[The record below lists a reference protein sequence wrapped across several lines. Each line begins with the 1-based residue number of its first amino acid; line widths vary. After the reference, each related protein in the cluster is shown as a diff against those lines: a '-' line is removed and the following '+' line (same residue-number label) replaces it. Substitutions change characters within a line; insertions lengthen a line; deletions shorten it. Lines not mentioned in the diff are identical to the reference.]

1 MHQILLP
8 ESKIRV
14 MKLTPKTKIGR
25 YEIGSLLGA
34 GGMGEVYA
42 AYDTQ
47 LERKVALKL
56 LKQSDDSEKLRR
68 FRQEAKAVSALN
80 HPNILTVYDFGQY
93 ENFHFIVTEL
103 IEGKTLR
110 ERISKGDLSA
120 GEILEIGIQ
129 AGNALAAA
137 HRAKVIHRDIK
148 PENIMLL
155 PDGYVKVLDFG
166 LAKLVGLNDD
176 LATDADAPTASLI
189 QTKAGMII
197 GTVNYMSPEQLRGQ
211 ELDERTDIW
220 SLGIVLFEMLASQKP
235 FRGDSVSDVIAA
247 VLERPLPQLS
257 EIAPDVS
264 PEIEK
269 IVDWAL
275 QKNKEKRFETAQEFV
290 SALKDARF
298 FTDTESRRAFRGNS
312 PPNPLDTNAIA
323 VTDSTQ
329 KETAQAQTNLLT
341 STVKIKNRWKRI
353 ALACFLALSGLGIW
367 LFAIQPL
374 LKTSAPPKDKTT
386 KILATNGSVTDAV
399 ISPDGTLVAYVQA
412 EGKRKSLWLR
422 QTDET
427 DGTGRKFN
435 PKPDFDNFKALS
447 FAPNSK
453 LIYFLVFNE
462 KKVGNLHRIS
472 ITNDTVQSIAEN
484 VDSSASFSPDGG
496 KIAFLR
502 RKTDEGI
509 EQIIVSDADG
519 GNPKTLSEKR
529 LPEFFSVSSR
539 EAGLAWS
546 PDGKTIASPLGRRD
560 GDGEQMS
567 VVEIN
572 TETGAEKEFTSEKW
586 THVGK
591 IIWTKN
597 SRELIITAD
606 AGKGLYQILRL
617 SLEDGKTSKIGD
629 DLSDYQNISLSADDK
644 ILLAVKNSRNST
656 LFKANGDFS
665 QPASIG
671 QSNIEV
677 TNGLAFSPDGKILFV
692 SIDKGNRDVWRMDA
706 NGQNR
711 LPLTSDKAAEDYPSI
726 SADGKS
732 VVYVS
737 AQGGTPH
744 IWRMDTD
751 GNERKQI
758 TNQTG
763 ETFPQIMPDGK
774 FVIYSRKT
782 EKHFAIW
789 KSPIEGGEPLLL
801 SEGEAH
807 WAAISADGKLIACLA
822 RVKGEHTT
830 ADADADIKL
839 AVISAENGKL
849 LKFFEDENIDA
860 APDFPPVIRWT
871 RDSKNIA
878 YISRGVSNIWAQSL
892 EGGEPRRLTDFSADR
907 IFSFDWSPD
916 GRQAVYARGSI
927 RNDIVLFTDFD

>member
-1 MHQILLP
+1 
-8 ESKIRV
+8 
-14 MKLTPKTKIGR
+14 MKLTPGKEIGR
-25 YEIGSLLGA
+25 YKIQSLLGA

-56 LKQSDDSEKLRR
+56 LKQSDDREKLRR

-110 ERISKGDLSA
+110 ERISKGDLSTV
-120 GEILEIGIQ
+120 EILEVGIQ
-129 AGNALAAA
+129 TGNALAAA

-166 LAKLVGLNDD
+166 LAKLVGLGDA
-176 LATDADAPTASLI
+176 LATDADAPTASII

-197 GTVNYMSPEQLRGQ
+197 GTVNYMSPEQLREL

-220 SLGIVLFEMLASQKP
+220 SLGVVLYEMLASRQP

-247 VLERPLPQLS
+247 VLERPLPPLAQ
-257 EIAPDVS
+257 IVPDVS

-269 IVDWAL
+269 IVGKAL
-275 QKNKEKRFETAQEFV
+275 RKDKAKRFETAQELV
-290 SALKDARF
+290 SALKEARF
-298 FTDTESRRAFRGNS
+298 STDTESRRAFYANS
-312 PPNPLDTNAIA
+312 PAPNASDTQAIA
-323 VTDSTQ
+323 VTDATQ
-329 KETAQAQTNLLT
+329 KETMEAQTNLLT
-341 STVKIKNRWKRI
+341 SAVKIKNRWKRI
-353 ALACFLALSGLGIW
+353 ALACVLVLSGLGVW
-367 LFAIQPL
+367 LFTIQPRL
-374 LKTSAPPKDKTT
+374 QTSAPPKDINS

-399 ISPDGTLVAYVQA
+399 ISPDGSLVAYVLD
-412 EGKRKSLWLR
+412 EGKSKTLWLR

-435 PKPDFDNFKALS
+435 PKTDFRNFKALS

-453 LIYFLVFNE
+453 LVYFLVFNE
-462 KKVGNLHRIS
+462 KKVGSLHRIS
-472 ITNDTVQSIAEN
+472 ITSDTAQLIAEN
-484 VDSSASFSPDGG
+484 VDSSASFSSDGA

-502 RKTDEGI
+502 RKTDEGV
-509 EQIIVSDADG
+509 EQIIVADADG
-519 GNPKTLSEKR
+519 GNAKTLSEKR

-546 PDGKTIASPLGRRD
+546 PDGKTIACPLGRRD

-567 VVEIN
+567 VVEID
-572 TETGAEKEFTSEKW
+572 TETGAEIEFTSDNW
-586 THVGK
+586 TLVGK
-591 IIWTKN
+591 IIWTKKN
-597 SRELIITAD
+597 RELIITAD
-606 AGKGLYQILRL
+606 AGRGLYNILRL
-617 SLEDGKTSKIGD
+617 SLEDGKTEKIGD
-629 DLSDYQNISLSADDK
+629 DLSDYQNNSVSSDGK
-644 ILLAVKNSRNST
+644 SLLAVKNSRNST
-656 LFKANGDFS
+656 LFKANGDFT

-706 NGQNR
+706 DGGNR
-711 LPLTSDKAAEDYPSI
+711 LPLTSERAADEYPSI

-744 IWRMDTD
+744 IWQMNLD

-763 ETFPQIMPDGK
+763 ETFPQITPDGK
-774 FVIYSRKT
+774 FIIYSGKT
-782 EKHFAIW
+782 EKHFALW
-789 KSPIEGGEPLLL
+789 KSPIEGGEPVLL

-822 RVKGEHTT
+822 RIKDEHAT
-830 ADADADIKL
+830 ADASADIKL

-849 LKFFEDENIDA
+849 LKFFDAGKIHA

-871 RDSKNIA
+871 RDNKYIA
-878 YISRGVSNIWAQSL
+878 YISSDGGVSNIWAQYID
-892 EGGEPRRLTDFSADR
+892 GGEPRRLTDFSADR
-907 IFSFDWSPD
+907 LFSFDWSPD
-916 GRQAVYARGSI
+916 ARQTVYARGSI
-927 RNDIVLFTDFD
+927 RNDSVLFEEF

>member
-1 MHQILLP
+1 MI
-8 ESKIRV
+8 
-14 MKLTPKTKIGR
+14 LTPGTKIGR
-25 YEIGSLLGA
+25 YKIHSLLGA

-47 LERKVALKL
+47 LERNVALKL
-56 LKQSDDSEKLRR
+56 LKQSDDREKLRR

-93 ENFHFIVTEL
+93 ENFHFIITEL

-110 ERISKGDLSA
+110 ERISKGDLSTV
-120 GEILEIGIQ
+120 EILEVGIQ
-129 AGNALAAA
+129 TGNALAAA

-166 LAKLVGLNDD
+166 LAKLVGLNDA
-176 LATDADAPTASLI
+176 LATDTNAPTASII

-197 GTVNYMSPEQLRGQ
+197 GTVNYMSPEQLREL

-220 SLGIVLFEMLASQKP
+220 SLGVVLYEMLASRQP

-247 VLERPLPQLS
+247 VLERPLPPLAQ
-257 EIAPDVS
+257 IVPDIS

-269 IVDWAL
+269 IVGKAL
-275 QKNKEKRFETAQEFV
+275 RKDKEKRFETSQEFV
-290 SALKDARF
+290 SALKEARF
-298 FTDTESRRAFRGNS
+298 STDTESRRAFYANS
-312 PPNPLDTNAIA
+312 PAPNPSDTNTIA

-329 KETAQAQTNLLT
+329 KETIEAQTNLLT

-353 ALACFLALSGLGIW
+353 ALACVLVLSGLGAW
-367 LFAIQPL
+367 FY
-374 LKTSAPPKDKTT
+374 LKTSAPPKDISS

-412 EGKRKSLWLR
+412 EGDRKTLWLR

-427 DGTGRKFN
+427 DGTGKKFN
-435 PKPDFDNFKALS
+435 PKPDFQNFKALS

-462 KKVGNLHRIS
+462 KKVGDLYRIS
-472 ITNDTVQSIAEN
+472 ITSDTAQLIAEN
-484 VDSSASFSPDGG
+484 VDSSASFSPDGA

-502 RKTDEGI
+502 RKTDEGV

-519 GNPKTLSEKR
+519 GNAKTLSEKR

-546 PDGKTIASPLGRRD
+546 PDGKTIACPLGRRD

-591 IIWTKN
+591 IIWTKKN
-597 SRELIITAD
+597 RELIITAD
-606 AGKGLYQILRL
+606 AGRGLYNILRL
-617 SLEDGKTSKIGD
+617 SLEDGKIGKIGD
-629 DLSDYQNISLSADDK
+629 GLSDYQNISVSSDGK
-644 ILLAVKNSRNST
+644 FLLAVKNSRNST
-656 LFKANGDFS
+656 LFKANGDFT

-706 NGQNR
+706 DGGNR
-711 LPLTSDKAAEDYPSI
+711 LPLTSERAADEYPSI

-744 IWRMDTD
+744 IWRMDLD

-763 ETFPQIMPDGK
+763 ETFPQITPDGK
-774 FVIYSRKT
+774 FVIYSSKT

-789 KSPIEGGEPLLL
+789 KSSIEGGAPTLL

-822 RVKGEHTT
+822 RIKDEHAVTDT
-830 ADADADIKL
+830 KL

-849 LKFFEDENIDA
+849 LKFFESKKVHA

-871 RDSKNIA
+871 RDNKNIA
-878 YISRGVSNIWAQSL
+878 YISSAGGVSNILAQSL
-892 EGGEPRRLTDFSADR
+892 EGGEPRRLTNFSADR
-907 IFSFDWSPD
+907 LFSFDWSPD
-916 GRQAVYARGSI
+916 AKQAVYARGLI
-927 RNDIVLFTDFD
+927 RNDIVLFWEF